1 MNVMV
6 SYFSFKGPIEKIVK
20 VIEIGSLE
28 KPTKDKYIIRVLCH
42 YNTDSLHTRKFEK
55 YEEV

>member
-28 KPTKDKYIIRVLCH
+28 KPTKDKYIIRVLYH
-42 YNTDSLHTRKFEK
+42 YTTDSLLTRKFEK